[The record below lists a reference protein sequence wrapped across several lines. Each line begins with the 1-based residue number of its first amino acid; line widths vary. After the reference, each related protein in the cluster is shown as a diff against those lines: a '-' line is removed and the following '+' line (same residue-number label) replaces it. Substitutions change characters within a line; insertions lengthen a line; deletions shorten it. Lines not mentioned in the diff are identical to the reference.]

1 MHENWNKDLRLF
13 SESEDGGQQLL
24 QVSSSSCLS
33 SYQMCFYLYLLL
45 VEPALL
51 QLFLLRAESEL
62 QAIAGDDTAQSS
74 QCLDSLKTQ
83 LSKLYGGSIL
93 KSKSIVAEPV
103 HSKLTSDEIFCPR
116 NFGNNRGTN
125 VKYISSWMNLHISS
139 DEIAWLA
146 KLLMNLSDWLNE
158 NLGLNQVEDNHA
170 GPSWC
175 YVDMSSDAGK
185 VCGPSDAMKI
195 VFYSMAKWLIALGG
209 AGIKFMRKHAMR
221 INLRVLASKKVVAVL
236 LLFVAFCISKRLF
249 A

>member
-1 MHENWNKDLRLF
+1 MRLF
-13 SESEDGGQQLL
+13 SESADGGKQLL

-33 SYQMCFYLYLLL
+33 SYQMCFYLYLFL

-51 QLFLLRAESEL
+51 QRFVLRAEYEL
-62 QAIAGDDTAQSS
+62 QVITEDNTAQSS

-83 LSKLYGGSIL
+83 LSNLYGGSIL
-93 KSKSIVAEPV
+93 KSTSIVAEPV
-103 HSKLTSDEIFCPR
+103 HSKLTRDEIFCTR
-116 NFGNNRGTN
+116 NTGKYRGTK
-125 VKYISSWMNLHISS
+125 VKYISSWMDLHISS
-139 DEIAWLA
+139 GEIAWLA
-146 KLLMNLSDWLNE
+146 ILLVNLSDWLNE

-195 VFYSMAKWLIALGG
+195 VFYSMVKWLVALGG

-221 INLRVLASKKVVAVL
+221 INLRVLASNKVAAVL

>member
-1 MHENWNKDLRLF
+1 
-13 SESEDGGQQLL
+13 
-24 QVSSSSCLS
+24 
-33 SYQMCFYLYLLL
+33 MCFYLYLFL

-51 QLFLLRAESEL
+51 QRFVLRAEYEL
-62 QAIAGDDTAQSS
+62 QVITEDNTAQSS

-83 LSKLYGGSIL
+83 LSNLYGGSIL
-93 KSKSIVAEPV
+93 KSTSIVAEPV
-103 HSKLTSDEIFCPR
+103 HSKLTRDEIFCTR
-116 NFGNNRGTN
+116 NTGKYRGTK
-125 VKYISSWMNLHISS
+125 VKYISSWMDLHISS
-139 DEIAWLA
+139 GEIAWLA
-146 KLLMNLSDWLNE
+146 ILLVNLSDWLNE

-195 VFYSMAKWLIALGG
+195 VFYSMVKWLVALGG

-221 INLRVLASKKVVAVL
+221 INLRVLASNKVAAVL